1 MKTSTYLLVLMSI
14 VSFSVFATENIES
27 DNDQLLLASCQA
39 LAITPAQ
46 SNAKPCRYFIQGF
59 LAAAQSID
67 PPIIDQ
73 QTKKPPSFRG
83 FMSRPYRNQGQIRST
98 RFFPFCVADD
108 ESIAR
113 VIKIV
118 SKQLSPETDTVI
130 MLRYTIFNALKSE
143 YPCDTSN
150 QSGKPTQY

>member
-14 VSFSVFATENIES
+14 VSFSVFATENIEP

-39 LAITPAQ
+39 LKITPAPA
-46 SNAKPCRYFIQGF
+46 NAKPCSYFIQGF
-59 LAAAQSID
+59 LAAAQAID

-73 QTKKPPSFRG
+73 QTKKSSEFRG
-83 FMSRPYRNQGQIRST
+83 FMSRPYRNRGQIPPT

-113 VIKIV
+113 VVKIV
-118 SKQLSPETDTVI
+118 SKQLSPQTDTVK
-130 MLRYTIFNALKSE
+130 MLRDTIFKALKNE
-143 YPCDTSN
+143 YPCDKSK
-150 QSGKPTQY
+150 QSGKPN